1 MQSYMTKTDF
11 LKSLQDN
18 GKITP
23 DGKEWLTLALDPFHD
38 YTHQVAGY
46 PDSDGSQTVVS
57 CYQYE
62 KEVNCGALNSTWACH
77 IFNSN
82 LASSNQMAVLTET
95 ADWTATT
102 EAANA
107 PGWSMAP
114 LVISVAANP
123 LQLAPQIP
131 IAAGNPTYQVVPELG
146 TTDISGGNSRVIGMG
161 WEVTNTTADIY
172 KQGAVTVYRVPQYE
186 AAFQNTTTNIGATQ
200 KSTAVGVKFRQPPA
214 TVAQANLLK
223 GTRTWAARDGVYAT
237 AVMNSIHNP
246 IKGYSNQAILYGN
259 STTPD
264 AATDTVWQNIY
275 TTVGTSAAVSTTTFQ
290 AAKTI
295 PFDTTG
301 AFFTGLSKETTLIV
315 KLRVYVER
323 APTFLE
329 PSLSV
334 LASPSAGYDVNALS
348 LYSQAINM
356 LPVAVK
362 VGENEA
368 GDWWRA
374 ICRVLK
380 YTAGPLG
387 AIANTFL
394 PGAGLVA
401 QGIGKAAASYTND
414 GGSTKQITAAMEAKP
429 RVKVVSQQRQ
439 PLAQMKKKKKAT
451 KTRK

>member
-1 MQSYMTKTDF
+1 MQQQYNPSKTDF

-46 PDSDGSQTVVS
+46 PDADGSQTVVS
-57 CYQYE
+57 CYQYQAT
-62 KEVNCGALNSTWACH
+62 VDAGAWNTTWGCH
-77 IFNSN
+77 IYSSN
-82 LASSNQMAVLTET
+82 LASTNQMSVLTES
-95 ADWTATT
+95 ADWASTT
-102 EAANA
+102 EAAPA
-107 PGWSMAP
+107 VSTQMAP
-114 LVISVAANP
+114 LVIACSATG
-123 LQLAPQIP
+123 QYAPQIP
-131 IAAGNPTYQVVPELG
+131 LAAGQPTIITLPANG
-146 TTDISGGNSRVIGMG
+146 NTDISAGNSRVIGMG

-172 KQGAVTVYRVPQYE
+172 KQGAVTVYRAPQYE
-186 AAFQNTTTNIGATQ
+186 SLFQNTTQNSGATQ
-200 KSTAVGVKFRQPPA
+200 KSTMCGRKFRQPPS
-214 TVAQANLLK
+214 TVEQANLLK

-237 AVMNSIHNP
+237 AVMNSIQNP
-246 IKGYSNQAILYGN
+246 IKGYATDAVLYGN

-264 AATDTVWQNIY
+264 AATDTVWQSTY
-275 TTVGTSAAVSTTTFQ
+275 QTVGASAAVSTTTPVPT
-290 AAKTI
+290 KTM
-295 PFDTTG
+295 PFDITG
-301 AFFTGLSKETTLIV
+301 AFFTGLSKETTLTV

-329 PSLSV
+329 PALSV
-334 LASPSAGYDVNALS
+334 LASPSAGYDVHALS
-348 LYSQAINM
+348 LYSQAISM

-387 AIANTFL
+387 MIANTFL

-401 QGIGKAAASYTND
+401 SGIGRAAASFD
-414 GGSTKQITAAMEAKP
+414 KKSSSQSEVTKNMQEKP
-429 RVKVVSQQRQ
+429 RMQVKLISQ
-439 PLAQMKKKKKAT
+439 KKAMP
-451 KTRK
+451 KARKVRK